1 VSAVATLCCVGL
13 WIDAGWCERL
23 CGGRRGKSQPQPR
36 RLGLVCAHNGAFPSI
51 FACVT
56 CHHCP
61 HNRYE
66 RELLAYNAAKAAY
79 ITAQQAGGTNGA
91 ASASG
96 SAKKKK
102 KVEKTEKTENT
113 AAVV

>member
-1 VSAVATLCCVGL
+1 MGYLRDLVDIVWQCIQTAFTLP
-13 WIDAGWCERL
+13 L
-23 CGGRRGKSQPQPR
+23 CSLRMYPNV
-36 RLGLVCAHNGAFPSI
+36 LLVLLF
-51 FACVT
+51 CVT
-56 CHHCP
+56 VMHHL
-61 HNRYE
+61 HRNRYE

-79 ITAQQAGGTNGA
+79 ITAQQAGGANGA

-102 KVEKTEKTENT
+102 KVEKTDKAEKT